1 MRKLLSI
8 SAIALLTSIIATPA
22 LAAKTETYDCEGQKI
37 RVSFPNDDLA
47 VMDYN
52 DELIVLK
59 SAVAASGARYVGESF
74 QLWGKGSE
82 EFNLATMS
90 EDEIVNVRLS
100 GNNNACF
107 SALVT
112 FIRLYPKLIYR

>member
-8 SAIALLTSIIATPA
+8 STIALLTSIIATPA

-59 SAVAASGARYVGESF
+59 SVPAASGARYVGEGF

-82 EFNLATMS
+82 EFNLATIL
-90 EDEIVNVRLS
+90 EDDAVNGRVAEDTGRTCKIV
-100 GNNNACF
+100 
-107 SALVT
+107 
-112 FIRLYPKLIYR
+112 K

>member
-47 VMDYN
+47 VMD
-52 DELIVLK
+52 
-59 SAVAASGARYVGESF
+59 
-74 QLWGKGSE
+74 
-82 EFNLATMS
+82 FNTINSSL
-90 EDEIVNVRLS
+90 
-100 GNNNACF
+100 
-107 SALVT
+107 
-112 FIRLYPKLIYR
+112 

>member
-22 LAAKTETYDCEGQKI
+22 LAAKTEAYDCEGQKI

-90 EDEIVNVRLS
+90 EDEIVNDRIAEDTGRTCKIV
-100 GNNNACF
+100 
-107 SALVT
+107 
-112 FIRLYPKLIYR
+112 K